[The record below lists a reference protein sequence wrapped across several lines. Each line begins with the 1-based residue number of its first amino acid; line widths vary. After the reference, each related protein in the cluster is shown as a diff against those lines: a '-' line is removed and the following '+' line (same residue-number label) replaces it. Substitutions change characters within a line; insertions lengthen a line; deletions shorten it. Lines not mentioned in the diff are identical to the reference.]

1 MSFLSFHRN
10 DFIYCNKYYFP
21 PVNTAMG
28 FIGLFLITPFNPN
41 WDLLSKNH
49 LVKKFSLGGQFK
61 ETQSS
66 VILIRD
72 YISTSNLVNFC
83 TVKSLDSWMQCPDA
97 GIHQGKERQGAKL
110 PCAVHC
116 KEWKEDS
123 FKSLVHELKATQKAG
138 GEVGRG
144 WEEDWSIM

>member
-1 MSFLSFHRN
+1 
-10 DFIYCNKYYFP
+10 
-21 PVNTAMG
+21 
-28 FIGLFLITPFNPN
+28 
-41 WDLLSKNH
+41 
-49 LVKKFSLGGQFK
+49 
-61 ETQSS
+61 
-66 VILIRD
+66 
-72 YISTSNLVNFC
+72 
-83 TVKSLDSWMQCPDA
+83 MQCPDA

-110 PCAVHC
+110 ACAVHC